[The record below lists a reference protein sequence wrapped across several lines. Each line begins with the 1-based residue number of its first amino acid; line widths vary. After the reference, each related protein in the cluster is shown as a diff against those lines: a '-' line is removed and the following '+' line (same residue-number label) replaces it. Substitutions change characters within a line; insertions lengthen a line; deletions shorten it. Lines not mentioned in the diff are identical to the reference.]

1 MCTKR
6 RIVHKACFLAFAFNM
21 VLSLSFVVLLI
32 KLMSITAR
40 SAKGR
45 RRRRRR
51 GRRGETKKVFFSELF

>member
-45 RRRRRR
+45 RRRRR